1 MMIFVIVL
9 LVIAA
14 LVAGFAAGVELPIGR
29 AATRRRRARAARVA
43 ARPDNV
49 RRILLPF
56 TGSAISRRAF
66 DAAVRLA
73 RVEGATLMP
82 CYLATVPLNLPLDSP
97 LPHQCRGAMTLLEVI
112 EQRAATQEVAIDAR
126 ISRGRTYRDAL
137 RRELEEERFDR
148 VIVSATSRPG
158 SGFSGDDLVWL
169 LGRADA
175 EVLIL
180 RPAPEDAREVSVNGD
195 RIAGHF

>member
-1 MMIFVIVL
+1 MILVVVVL
-9 LVIAA
+9 VLVA
-14 LVAGFAAGVELPIGR
+14 LVAGLAVGVELPVGH
-29 AATRRRRARAARVA
+29 AAIRRRRARAARA
-43 ARPDNV
+43 ATGPDNV

-82 CYLATVPLNLPLDSP
+82 CYLATVPLNLPLDAP
-97 LPHQCRGAMTLLEVI
+97 LPRQCLGAMTLLEVI

-137 RRELEEERFDR
+137 RRELEEEHFDR

-169 LGRADA
+169 LDRADA

-180 RPAPEDAREVSVNGD
+180 RPALEDAREVSVNGE

>member
-1 MMIFVIVL
+1 MILVFL
-9 LVIAA
+9 LVVIAA
-14 LVAGFAAGVELPIGR
+14 LVAGFATGIELPVGR
-29 AATRRRRARAARVA
+29 AAIGRRRARAARVA
-43 ARPDNV
+43 ARPDKV
-49 RRILLPF
+49 GRILLPF

-82 CYLATVPLNLPLDSP
+82 CYLATVPLNLPLDAP
-97 LPHQCRGAMTLLEVI
+97 LPHQCLGAMTLLEVI
-112 EQRAATQEVAIDAR
+112 EQRAATQDVAIDAR

-137 RRELEEERFDR
+137 RRELEQEHFDR

-180 RPAPEDAREVSVNGD
+180 RPAPEDAREVSVNGE
-195 RIAGHF
+195 RVAGHF

>member
-1 MMIFVIVL
+1 MILVVL
-9 LVIAA
+9 LVVIAA
-14 LVAGFAAGVELPIGR
+14 LVAGFAAGVELPVGR
-29 AATRRRRARAARVA
+29 GARGRRRARAARVA
-43 ARPDNV
+43 ARPDRV

-56 TGSAISRRAF
+56 TGASISRRAL

-82 CYLATVPLNLPLDSP
+82 CYLATVPLNLPLDAP
-97 LPHQCRGAMTLLEVI
+97 LPHQCLGAMTLLEVI
-112 EQRAATQEVAIDAR
+112 EQRASTQEVATDAR

-137 RRELEEERFDR
+137 RRQLESEGFDR
-148 VIVSATSRPG
+148 VIVSATSNPG
-158 SGFSGDDLVWL
+158 SGFSGEDLVWL

-180 RPAPEDAREVSVNGD
+180 RPAPEDAREVSVAGE

>member
-1 MMIFVIVL
+1 MILVFVVL
-9 LVIAA
+9 VVVA
-14 LVAGFAAGVELPIGR
+14 LVAGFVAGVELPVGR
-29 AATRRRRARAARVA
+29 AAKRRRRAQAARVA

-82 CYLATVPLNLPLDSP
+82 CYLATVPLNLPLDAP
-97 LPHQCRGAMTLLEVI
+97 LPHQCLGAMTLLEVI
-112 EQRAATQEVAIDAR
+112 EQRAATQDVAIDAR

-137 RRELEEERFDR
+137 RRELEEEHFDR
-148 VIVSATSRPG
+148 VI
-158 SGFSGDDLVWL
+158 
-169 LGRADA
+169 
-175 EVLIL
+175 
-180 RPAPEDAREVSVNGD
+180 
-195 RIAGHF
+195 

>member
-1 MMIFVIVL
+1 MVLVILL

-14 LVAGFAAGVELPIGR
+14 LVAGFAAGIELPIGR
-29 AATRRRRARAARVA
+29 AAIRRRRAQAARAA
-43 ARPDNV
+43 ARPDKV
-49 RRILLPF
+49 GRILLPF

-82 CYLATVPLNLPLDSP
+82 CYLATVPLNLPLDAP
-97 LPHQCRGAMTLLEVI
+97 LPHQCLGAMTLLEVI

-137 RRELEEERFDR
+137 RRELEEEHFDR
-148 VIVSATSRPG
+148 VIVSATSHPG
-158 SGFSGDDLVWL
+158 AGFSGDDLVWL

-180 RPAPEDAREVSVNGD
+180 RPAPEDAREVSVNGE
-195 RIAGHF
+195 RVAGHF

>member
-1 MMIFVIVL
+1 MTLAVL
-9 LVIAA
+9 LLLTAA
-14 LVAGFAAGVELPIGR
+14 LVAVLTLRVELLSSPPTRAAIGRRIRPGRSARIAAGMGGDDV
-29 AATRRRRARAARVA
+29 
-43 ARPDNV
+43 V

-56 TGSAISRRAF
+56 TGPAISRRAF

-82 CYLATVPLNLPLDSP
+82 CYLATVPLNLPLDAP
-97 LPHQCRGAMTLLEVI
+97 LPRQSLGAMTLLEVI
-112 EQRAATQEVAIDAR
+112 EQRAAMQEVAIDAR

-148 VIVSATSRPG
+148 VIVSATG
-158 SGFSGDDLVWL
+158 HANSGFSGDDLVWL

-180 RPAPEDAREVSVNGD
+180 RPAPEDAREVSV
-195 RIAGHF
+195 A

>member
-1 MMIFVIVL
+1 MILVVVL
-9 LVIAA
+9 LVVAA
-14 LVAGFAAGVELPIGR
+14 LVAGFAAGTELPIGR

-82 CYLATVPLNLPLDSP
+82 CYLATVPLNLPLDAP
-97 LPHQCRGAMTLLEVI
+97 LPHQCLGAMTLLEVI

-137 RRELEEERFDR
+137 RRELEEEHFDR
-148 VIVSATSRPG
+148 VIVSATSHPG

-180 RPAPEDAREVSVNGD
+180 RPAPEDAREVSVNGEQ
-195 RIAGHF
+195 IAGHF

>member
-1 MMIFVIVL
+1 MMILVVL
-9 LVIAA
+9 LLMIAA

-29 AATRRRRARAARVA
+29 AAIRRRRARAARVA
-43 ARPDNV
+43 TRPDNV

-82 CYLATVPLNLPLDSP
+82 CYLATVPLNLPLDAP
-97 LPHQCRGAMTLLEVI
+97 LPHQCLGAMTLLEVI
-112 EQRAATQEVAIDAR
+112 EQRAATQDVAIDAR

-148 VIVSATSRPG
+148 VIVSATSHPG

-180 RPAPEDAREVSVNGD
+180 RPAPEDAREVSVNGE

>member
-1 MMIFVIVL
+1 MLLVVLL

-14 LVAGFAAGVELPIGR
+14 LIAGFAAGIELPVGR
-29 AATRRRRARAARVA
+29 AAMRRRRAKAATVA
-43 ARPDNV
+43 ARPDRV

-56 TGSAISRRAF
+56 TGASISRRAF

-82 CYLATVPLNLPLDSP
+82 CYLATVPLNLPLDAP
-97 LPHQCRGAMTLLEVI
+97 LRHQCLSAMTLLEVI
-112 EQRAATQEVAIDAR
+112 EQRASTQDVAIDAR

-180 RPAPEDAREVSVNGD
+180 RPAPEDAREVSAEGE